1 MESSTNTYSTK
12 RNKLTKYISTT
23 LKSRQEKV
31 PLMGRFI
38 TEAKADP
45 LCLKNNVCKEYFI
58 QFWSLI
64 YSGNDD
70 KKTYSQLEDTNVFV
84 SFVNFIRKGMN
95 LNALAKKIVSWFNE
109 TTRSIEKDFQ
119 YRFRGQESNAFL
131 KLFLVLFSKFL

>member
-1 MESSTNTYSTK
+1 
-12 RNKLTKYISTT
+12 
-23 LKSRQEKV
+23 
-31 PLMGRFI
+31 MGRFI

-45 LCLKNNVCKEYFI
+45 LCLKNNVCKEYFL

-95 LNALAKKIVSWFNE
+95 LNALAKKDCI
-109 TTRSIEKDFQ
+109 
-119 YRFRGQESNAFL
+119 
-131 KLFLVLFSKFL
+131 LV